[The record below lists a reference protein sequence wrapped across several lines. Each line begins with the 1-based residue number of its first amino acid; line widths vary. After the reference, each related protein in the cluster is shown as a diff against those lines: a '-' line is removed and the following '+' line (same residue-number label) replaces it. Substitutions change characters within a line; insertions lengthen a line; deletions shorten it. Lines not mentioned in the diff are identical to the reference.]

1 MGTGLVVLAVGVLLC
16 FFGIRSVNLALLA
29 SGFGLGYFVA
39 DATGASTGTALLVAA
54 GVAVVLWLVVSLVFR
69 FATFVVGLAAGAVIG
84 AKLWSAL
91 GSSGTSVVLGG
102 VLVLSV
108 AIASATLAEKYHRR
122 ALLWLT
128 VLAGAS
134 LTLSGLALMWPSV
147 FGLLRHPD
155 EGAEQVVMV
164 VAWVALAAAG
174 WVVQRRLFRK
184 QLGLPPRAPAATT
197 T

>member
-69 FATFVVGLAAGAVIG
+69 FATFVVGIAAGAVIG

-108 AIASATLAEKYHRR
+108 AIASATAR
-122 ALLWLT
+122 
-128 VLAGAS
+128 V
-134 LTLSGLALMWPSV
+134 
-147 FGLLRHPD
+147 
-155 EGAEQVVMV
+155 
-164 VAWVALAAAG
+164 
-174 WVVQRRLFRK
+174 
-184 QLGLPPRAPAATT
+184 PAANGSSSNAPIGPFQKTVRADSIASA
-197 T
+197 